1 MDDNMIILALA
12 AVAAVVAI
20 GWLCF
25 RLTEELLDMC
35 DFMDID

>member
-1 MDDNMIILALA
+1 MIKGLLITLA

-20 GWLCF
+20 GWFCF

-35 DFMDID
+35 DFMDIE

>member
-1 MDDNMIILALA
+1 MIKGLLITLA
-12 AVAAVVAI
+12 AVAFVVFI

-25 RLTEELLDMC
+25 RLTEDLLDMC

>member
-1 MDDNMIILALA
+1 MINALLIVFA

-25 RLTEELLDMC
+25 RLTEDLLDMC